1 MFRDK
6 IRAELFLEK
15 SKSVLKGVSVELVI
29 EQRKKKRCNM
39 KRYYIVRLDGVDW
52 AVTED
57 SEKINET
64 VNYLRQYCE
73 ECKTEFNVLTTIY
86 NFTIRN

>member
-1 MFRDK
+1 
-6 IRAELFLEK
+6 
-15 SKSVLKGVSVELVI
+15 
-29 EQRKKKRCNM
+29 M

-57 SEKINET
+57 SEKINEA

-73 ECKTEFNVLTTIY
+73 ECKTELNVLTTIY